1 MSANTQRGCEIPDG
15 GERTGIARLADI
27 ELSEALIRRFDN
39 AGPRYTS
46 YPTADRFSAEFDEAA
61 YRGHLAERAQAGT
74 KPPLSV
80 YVHLPFCE
88 SLCYFCACNKI
99 ITRDHSRSV
108 EYLGY
113 LLREIAMVAPE
124 MGGDRHVSQ
133 LHLGGGTPTFFTMA
147 ELGRL
152 TDTLR
157 HHFDFAAN
165 AELGVEIDPRTVT
178 ADTLSQ
184 LAALGFN
191 RTSFG
196 VQDFDPA
203 VQQAVNRIQPL
214 AMVERA
220 LKASR
225 DAGFESIN
233 VDLIYGLPR
242 QSVASFDR
250 TLDEVV
256 RLAPE
261 RIALYNYA
269 HLPSRFK
276 AQRLID
282 ASELPLAE
290 DRLRIF
296 MRATHR
302 LLDAGYVYI
311 GLDHFAKPD
320 DELSRALRA
329 GSLHRNFQGYTTKAE
344 CDLVGFGVS
353 AIGKIGRSYC
363 QSTRSVKT
371 YYERLDE
378 GKLPVERGLTLSAD
392 DILRRDVVMTL
403 MCSVPLEYRTI
414 EQRHGI
420 DFARYFDRELKALA
434 PLAEAELVRLSDDGI
449 RILPKGRLFVRAV
462 AMTFDKYLGQPSAA
476 SYSKLI

>member
-1 MSANTQRGCEIPDG
+1 MSANTQRGCEIPEG

-225 DAGFESIN
+225 DAGFESIT
-233 VDLIYGLPR
+233 VDLI
-242 QSVASFDR
+242 
-250 TLDEVV
+250 
-256 RLAPE
+256 
-261 RIALYNYA
+261 
-269 HLPSRFK
+269 
-276 AQRLID
+276 
-282 ASELPLAE
+282 
-290 DRLRIF
+290 
-296 MRATHR
+296 
-302 LLDAGYVYI
+302 
-311 GLDHFAKPD
+311 
-320 DELSRALRA
+320 
-329 GSLHRNFQGYTTKAE
+329 
-344 CDLVGFGVS
+344 
-353 AIGKIGRSYC
+353 
-363 QSTRSVKT
+363 
-371 YYERLDE
+371 
-378 GKLPVERGLTLSAD
+378 
-392 DILRRDVVMTL
+392 
-403 MCSVPLEYRTI
+403 
-414 EQRHGI
+414 
-420 DFARYFDRELKALA
+420 
-434 PLAEAELVRLSDDGI
+434 
-449 RILPKGRLFVRAV
+449 
-462 AMTFDKYLGQPSAA
+462 
-476 SYSKLI
+476 